1 MKMRQG
7 PPKRPNTRRV
17 GKRAFEY
24 LRIIIQ
30 EYSKEKDHG
39 DMDRISYQRY

>member
-1 MKMRQG
+1 MIIQDSQIFS
-7 PPKRPNTRRV
+7 PT
-17 GKRAFEY
+17 FED

-30 EYSKEKDHG
+30 AYSKEKDHG